1 MRLKS
6 FGVAQGFVR
15 VYHSNMQHQS
25 LFVFDIETVPD
36 TDAVPNLVGHDV
48 GADVEARRQ
57 ALEQYHL
64 DVTGGQNAFPRQP
77 FHKVVAVSF
86 LSAEIER
93 DGRYETY
100 YLKELRSGGT
110 ADSPERDLVGGFYQ
124 FIDRKRPRLVSY
136 NGRGFDLPVLRHRA
150 MVNGVTA
157 GVFHDTTNK
166 WDNYTSRYAQDWHCD
181 LQEALTDFG
190 AASRALKLNEVCAV
204 LNFPGKF
211 GVDGSQVAPMYDAG
225 RTQEIRDYCETD
237 VLNTYLVYL
246 RYQLTRGQMTKDG
259 YNRAVADVISLI
271 EAEQNERPHLGQ
283 FLEAWGEAA
292 GNTFLLD

>member
-1 MRLKS
+1 MP
-6 FGVAQGFVR
+6 
-15 VYHSNMQHQS
+15 VYTIATMQHQS

-36 TDAVPNLVGHDV
+36 TACVPNLVGQDV
-48 GADVEARRQ
+48 SDDVSERRE
-57 ALEQYHL
+57 ALEKYHL
-64 DVTGGQNAFPRQP
+64 DVTGGKNAFPRQP

-86 LSAEIER
+86 LAAEIER

-100 YLKELRSGGT
+100 YLKELRTGGT
-110 ADSPERDLVGGFYQ
+110 AQSPESDLVGGFYQ
-124 FIDRKRPRLVSY
+124 FIDRNRPRLVSY

-211 GVDGSQVAPMYDAG
+211 GVDGSQVAPMFDQG
-225 RTQEIRDYCETD
+225 KVEEIRDYCETD

-246 RYQLTRGQMTKDG
+246 RYQLTRGQMNKDG
-259 YNRAVADVISLI
+259 YNRSVADVIALI
-271 EAEQNERPHLGQ
+271 ESEREQRPHLGQ

-292 GNTFLLD
+292 GNQFLLD